1 MSTYVLIHGAW
12 HGGWCWKKIVPLL
25 QQAGHRVLAPDLPG
39 HGQDTTPLSA
49 ITPQLILQ
57 RLTDLLD
64 REVEPVILV
73 GHSAGG
79 LHITTL
85 AHLRPEKIKTLV
97 YLTAYLLPPGRVPN
111 VFEEEDPESILVSSL
126 RIDEQRY
133 VILVK
138 PEAAKALFYA
148 DCTEEDA
155 AWAMRLLVPEPLFMP
170 GQEEAPLSPPSAETA
185 GSEVPRVYIEC
196 LQDKAIGPATQK
208 KMYTALPCRDCHDGA
223 DGGGPLSGSFYP
235 GSGGE
240 WTTSDGG
247 MAWRAFCSPVAAHT
261 RSGRYCAHG
270 LSR

>member
-1 MSTYVLIHGAW
+1 LKGWHMSTYVLIHGAW
-12 HGGWCWKKIVPLL
+12 HGGWCWNKIAPLL

-111 VFEEEDPESILVSSL
+111 VFGEEDPDSILLSSL
-126 RIDEQRY
+126 LVDEQRH
-133 VILVK
+133 VLLVK

-170 GQEEAPLSPPSAETA
+170 GQEEAPSRLPPPKQRGARYPESILNACKTKRLVLPRRRRCIRLCRAEKCI
-185 GSEVPRVYIEC
+185 R
-196 LQDKAIGPATQK
+196 
-208 KMYTALPCRDCHDGA
+208 
-223 DGGGPLSGSFYP
+223 
-235 GSGGE
+235 
-240 WTTSDGG
+240 
-247 MAWRAFCSPVAAHT
+247 
-261 RSGRYCAHG
+261 
-270 LSR
+270 